1 MWLSLGLCSF
11 LAIELNLSLLI
22 PLSVLLSKLTM
33 KYLFKYLKN
42 ISSFRVEQKVLAQK
56 KETYQNVIWNNS
68 NIFPIFRGVMLTML
82 LTVPEF
88 VLVSKLFEKQVL
100 AQTNPQTNQQAVG
113 ICPVGTAPVTLD
125 WDNSNYPPGSFN
137 QSFNI
142 GGVQASFE
150 FTESVPGFISDESP
164 PRPLGPIPIGTD
176 APPYGGLNE
185 RFLRW
190 GIDNRRGGPGD
201 NSTLTI
207 TFSQPVILPS
217 PLNFFDVDTRRDD
230 EQPFQDQITVTA
242 FNNNSPVGVTLTPV
256 NPSFVGIV
264 GNTARGIGSN
274 ASPNSNDANVRA
286 TFSSPVNRIVTV
298 YQGGSDVA
306 KAGQDETIGLGDI
319 TICVATITGTLYEDG
334 NGDDNFNPGE
344 PTLPAGISVKLID
357 ENGNVVQTTTT
368 NSNGQYTFT
377 GPSRGNYRIQ
387 VDTSDSDIPNV
398 LTLGT
403 PNNLQ
408 INFVGT
414 PITDQN
420 FGFDR
425 QKVGTGNAPNIRLVK
440 RITNVFREGR
450 AVTDFNFSSFVDD
463 PSDEDDNILTSSS
476 IQPIGVP
483 RIETPLRS
491 GDEVE
496 YTIYYLSD
504 GNAPVENI
512 TFCDNVPQET
522 TYSNDSFGAE
532 TGILVNQAGGVNS
545 LRNAG
550 DSRGRFYRPLEP
562 LPSNNPCINPNNPNG
577 SVLVN
582 LGNIS
587 NAADANF
594 GFVRFRVRIN

>member
-1 MWLSLGLCSF
+1 
-11 LAIELNLSLLI
+11 LLI
-22 PLSVLLSKLTM
+22 ALSVLLSEVTM

-42 ISSFRVEQKVLAQK
+42 ISSFRVRQKVLALK
-56 KETYQNVIWNNS
+56 KETDQDVTCNNL
-68 NIFPIFRGVMLTML
+68 NIFPILRGVILTL
-82 LTVPEF
+82 VLTVPEF
-88 VLVSKLFEKQVL
+88 ALVGKLSEKQVL
-100 AQTNPQTNQQAVG
+100 AQTNPQTNQQIAG
-113 ICPVGTAPVTLD
+113 SCPVGTAPVTLD
-125 WDNSNYPPGSFN
+125 WDNSNYPAGSFN

-142 GGVQASFE
+142 GGVQANFQ
-150 FTESVPGFISDESP
+150 FTESVPGFIYDESP
-164 PRPLGPIPIGTD
+164 PRPLGSIPIGTD
-176 APPYGGLNE
+176 ASPYGGLNE

-190 GIDNRRGGPGD
+190 GIDTRRGGLGD

-230 EQPFQDQITVTA
+230 EQAFQDQITVTA

-274 ASPNSNDANVRA
+274 APPTSNNANVMA
-286 TFSSPVNRIVTV
+286 AFSSPVNRIVTI
-298 YQGGSDVA
+298 YQGGLDVP

-319 TICVATITGTLYEDG
+319 TICVASITGTLYEDN

-344 PTLPAGISVKLID
+344 PTLPAEISVKLID
-357 ENGNVVQTTTT
+357 ENGNVIQTTTT

-377 GPSRGNYRIQ
+377 GPPRGNYRIQ
-387 VDTSDSDIPNV
+387 VDTTDSDIPNV

-403 PNNLQ
+403 PNDLQ

-414 PITDQN
+414 PITEQN

-425 QKVGTGNAPNIRLVK
+425 QKVGTPNAPNIRLVK
-440 RITNVFREGR
+440 RITNVFRDGR
-450 AVTDFNFSSFVDD
+450 AVTDFNFTGFVDD

-504 GNAPVENI
+504 GSVPVENI
-512 TFCDNVPQET
+512 TFCDNVPPET
-522 TYSNDSFGAE
+522 TYSNDSFGSE
-532 TGILVNQAGGVNS
+532 TGILVNEAGAVNS
-545 LRNAG
+545 LRNVG

-562 LPSNNPCINPNNPNG
+562 LPTNNPCLNPNNPNG

-587 NAADANF
+587 NAANANF
-594 GFVRFRVRIN
+594 GFVRFRVKIN